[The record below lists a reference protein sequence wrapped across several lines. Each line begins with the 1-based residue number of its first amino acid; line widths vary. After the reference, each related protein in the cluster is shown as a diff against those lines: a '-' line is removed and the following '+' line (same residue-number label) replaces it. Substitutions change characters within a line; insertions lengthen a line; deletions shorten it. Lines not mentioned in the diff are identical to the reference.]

1 MSAAATAPDGALR
14 LSRMLQFGDSMFPV
28 GAFAFSGGLESA
40 VQKGVV
46 HDLGTLEAFTRDA
59 QAQGFDEVLER
70 KWAPLTVLEQ
80 HTHPFALWA
89 RVVAGEMWLTIGE
102 DVRHLLPGDEFSLQ
116 REVPHA
122 ERYGKDG
129 ATYWVARRHQ
139 EA

>member
-1 MSAAATAPDGALR
+1 MGP
-14 LSRMLQFGDSMFPV
+14 
-28 GAFAFSGGLESA
+28 
-40 VQKGVV
+40 
-46 HDLGTLEAFTRDA
+46 TLEAFTRDA